1 MQDWRIA
8 EDWPMATLQRID
20 TSLQLVTIK
29 ASLIIPA
36 DAVLLD
42 SILSQVPNG
51 PAPNRSIYLMQIG
64 SAFLFFSSLIFSIVA
79 ILAFLR
85 KDHGGKNTYQ
95 SLIFFGSIANL
106 KVEDYV
112 KRAEKARPEELTA
125 DILRQIHLLSSVLL
139 KKFRLLN
146 WSLHSLAAGAILM
159 LTSILFS
166 AN

>member
-1 MQDWRIA
+1 MQSWRIA

-42 SILSQVPNG
+42 SILSKVTNG
-51 PAPNRSIYLMQIG
+51 GAPSRYIYLMQVG
-64 SAFLFFSSLIFSIVA
+64 SAVLIFSSLIFSIIA

-112 KRAEKARPEELTA
+112 KRAEKARPEDLTA

-146 WSLHSLAAGAILM
+146 WSLYSLATGSIFM
-159 LTSILFS
+159 LISRLCCTG
-166 AN
+166 